1 MLAAFAAFPA
11 PRRWR
16 RSIRRSLPAVLQE
29 PHRTEFFRKPVR
41 LRDPPSVPNDG
52 ALPLTDREPIMDLN
66 YLYHRHGVSLLM
78 AERAACEQARS
89 AHRDFAHV
97 YAERIADWLRQARP
111 VVA

>member
-1 MLAAFAAFPA
+1 
-11 PRRWR
+11 
-16 RSIRRSLPAVLQE
+16 
-29 PHRTEFFRKPVR
+29 
-41 LRDPPSVPNDG
+41 
-52 ALPLTDREPIMDLN
+52 MDLN